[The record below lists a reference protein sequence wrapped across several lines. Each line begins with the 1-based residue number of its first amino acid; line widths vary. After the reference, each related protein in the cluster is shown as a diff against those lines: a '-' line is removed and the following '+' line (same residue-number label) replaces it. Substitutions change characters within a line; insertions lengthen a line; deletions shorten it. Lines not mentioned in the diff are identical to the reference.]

1 MATADDAGTTA
12 IKSHGFGAL
21 VRRHRLAASLSQE
34 LLAERARLSA
44 ATIAAVERGRST
56 TPRPATVLLLA
67 DALGLTPQE
76 RAALIDAATRTS
88 KAEAVET
95 SSVARAMRH
104 NLPQPLTNFVGRQR
118 DLADV
123 QRSLSEARLVTL
135 TGPGGVGKTRL
146 ALEVA
151 LQLARS
157 GPAPFADGIWRVEL
171 APLADGALVPRAM
184 ASVLGVQE
192 VPEQPVL
199 EPVVGATSCS
209 CRTRHLAQRSGRAR
223 GWAARAE

>member
-1 MATADDAGTTA
+1 
-12 IKSHGFGAL
+12 

-44 ATIAAVERGRST
+44 ATIAAIERGRST
-56 TPRPATVLLLA
+56 VPRPGTVLLLA
-67 DALGLTPQE
+67 NALELTPDE

-88 KAEAVET
+88 KIEAVVDAT
-95 SSVARAMRH
+95 PVARAMRH

-118 DLADV
+118 DLTDV

-151 LQLARS
+151 L
-157 GPAPFADGIWRVEL
+157 
-171 APLADGALVPRAM
+171 
-184 ASVLGVQE
+184 
-192 VPEQPVL
+192 
-199 EPVVGATSCS
+199 
-209 CRTRHLAQRSGRAR
+209 
-223 GWAARAE
+223 